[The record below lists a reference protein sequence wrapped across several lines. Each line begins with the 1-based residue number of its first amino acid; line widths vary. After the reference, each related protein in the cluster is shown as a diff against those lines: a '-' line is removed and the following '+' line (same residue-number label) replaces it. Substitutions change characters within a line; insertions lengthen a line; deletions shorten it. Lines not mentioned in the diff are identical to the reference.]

1 MMLNIETEIE
11 LEELVRQILGMVSV
25 EMLIDTIAEEGAMVE
40 NNRLEVL
47 ETIEAHVSQRIKE
60 PTEEEEEEQT

>member
-1 MMLNIETEIE
+1 MLNIETEIE